1 MSGAEWAVF
10 AAVGAGCATFL
21 ALVVWAI
28 GKAGGW
34 LRRKDGE

>member
-1 MSGAEWAVF
+1 MSGEEWAVF
-10 AAVGAGCATFL
+10 AAVGMACAAFL
-21 ALVVWAI
+21 ACVVWAI